1 MNRKTLSILS
11 LALIGCGLMESYA
24 SAQTTSPKTTVQ
36 TTEDAIVD
44 ILAGSGAVKPQS
56 GSVIIRD
63 SNTGRARQLLVQDG
77 QAVTSAPRVSLSTT
91 VQMEKAAYLGI
102 ASTPLPSALRE
113 QLNLKKGAGILVER
127 VEPDSPAQVAGIKQY
142 DVIEKLDD
150 QILINGQQLAILVRM
165 RSADEEIKLSIIRQG
180 QRQVVPLK
188 LVEKELPVLGDA
200 NLWGLPGG
208 GMSADEGNVT
218 LFGSKVGAAA
228 TTIREIQK
236 TQPKLMRINVVN
248 EPYRLEYSE
257 QDQQSHLK
265 VVDNR
270 SNQMIF
276 DGPVDTEEQ
285 RSLLPDQVKR
295 SIGQLKPLRSTTKP
309 AAQPFIQPG
318 R

>member
-1 MNRKTLSILS
+1 MTR
-11 LALIGCGLMESYA
+11 EER
-24 SAQTTSPKTTVQ
+24 V
-36 TTEDAIVD
+36 VD
-44 ILAGSGAVKPQS
+44 ILAGSGAVKAPS
-56 GSVIIRD
+56 GSVTVRD
-63 SNTGRARQLLVQDG
+63 SNTGRAREILIQDG
-77 QAVTSAPRVSLSTT
+77 QVASSPARVILSTT
-91 VQMEKAAYLGI
+91 VPMEKAAYLGI
-102 ASTPLPSALRE
+102 ASTPLPSSLRE

-165 RSADEEIKLSIIRQG
+165 RSSNEEINLSIIRQG
-180 QRQVVPLK
+180 QRQVIPLK
-188 LVEKELPVLGDA
+188 LVEKELPVLGDS
-200 NLWGLPGG
+200 NLWGLPSGAW
-208 GMSADEGNVT
+208 SPDEGNVT
-218 LFGSKVGAAA
+218 LFGSKVGSAA

-236 TQPKLMRINVVN
+236 AQPKQMRINVLT

-265 VVDNR
+265 VVDRTNLV
-270 SNQMIF
+270 IF

-309 AAQPFIQPG
+309 AAEPFIQPG